1 LLKKSKKFVAFRE
14 RNLMANHLA
23 GQSSPYLQQHANNP
37 VDWYPWSD
45 EAFERA
51 QTENKPVFLS
61 IGYSSCHWCHVMAHE
76 SFENQEIAAY
86 LNEHF
91 ICIKVDREE
100 RPDVD
105 HIYMQAV
112 QAISGSGGW
121 PLSVFLTPDRK
132 PFSGGTYFPPEDR
145 FRIPGF
151 PKVLKAVYQAYLD
164 RRSDLTEIGQ
174 RIEKNIQSLPDPEFK
189 PSGAGEEILKTAF
202 NNIADQFDGVNG
214 GFGPAPKFPHP
225 MTLEF
230 LLRYYQRYKVS
241 NALEM
246 VEFTLGKMAASG
258 IYDQIGGGFHR
269 YSTDDHWLVP
279 HFEKMLYDNAL
290 LCRVYLQAY
299 LVTGK
304 REYADTAEG
313 IVNYV
318 LKEMQSE
325 SGGFYSTLD
334 ADSEGRE
341 GKYYVWSED
350 QFLRSLG
357 PVKSKVLA
365 EYYGVSAAGNFEG
378 KNILHRTSK
387 GPIPEEIKMANKV
400 LMAEREKRIKPGRDE
415 KVLASWNGLML
426 RALAEAAV
434 ILERPDYLK
443 AAVASGEFLVRNM
456 ISGSSIKH
464 VYKDGQTSV
473 DGFLEDYAAVA
484 EGLLALSW
492 ASLDSRWLMPALD
505 LSRGM
510 VQQFKGEGDLLFD
523 SATGQGGLFVRPRNT
538 ADGATPSGAA
548 SAAGVLFKISAL
560 TGKDEYRRIAEKNLL
575 LEKEGCSNYPLGYS
589 YWLADMDYYLSKSIE
604 IVITG
609 DSESPLTRQFADLI
623 NSKWLPNAITAVFT
637 PGLSQVLDSMPLFA
651 GRKLIEG
658 KPAAYICHNY
668 SCRASAS
675 NLVNLEKA
683 IQEIE

>member
-1 LLKKSKKFVAFRE
+1 
-14 RNLMANHLA
+14 MANHLT

-45 EAFERA
+45 EAFDRA
-51 QTENKPVFLS
+51 QKEDKPVFLS

-76 SFENQEIAAY
+76 SFENLEIAAY

-112 QAISGSGGW
+112 QAISGNGGW

-151 PKVLKAVYQAYLD
+151 PKVLKAIYQAYRD

-174 RIEKNIQSLPDPEFK
+174 RIEKNIQSLPDPEFR
-189 PSGAGEEILKTAF
+189 PSAAREDILETSF
-202 NNIADQFDGVNG
+202 NNVAEQFDGVNG

-230 LLRYYQRYKVS
+230 LLRYYRRYKVPA
-241 NALEM
+241 ALEM
-246 VEFTLGKMAASG
+246 VEFALAKMAAGG

-269 YSTDDHWLVP
+269 YSTDDQWLVP

-299 LVTGK
+299 QVTGK
-304 REYADTAEG
+304 KEYADTAEG
-313 IVNYV
+313 IVNYI
-318 LKEMQSE
+318 LREMQSE
-325 SGGFYSTLD
+325 SGGFYSTQD
-334 ADSEGRE
+334 ADSEGQE
-341 GKYYVWSED
+341 GKYYVWLAD
-350 QFLRSLG
+350 QIQRSLG
-357 PVKSKVLA
+357 PLKSKVLA
-365 EYYGVSAAGNFEG
+365 EYYGVSAEGNFEG
-378 KNILHRTSK
+378 KNILHRTSS
-387 GPIPEEIKMANKV
+387 GPIPEEIKAGNKV
-400 LMAEREKRIKPGRDE
+400 LLGERDKRIKPGRDE
-415 KVLASWNGLML
+415 KILASWNGLML
-426 RALAEAAV
+426 RALAEVSV
-434 ILERPDYLK
+434 ILKRPDYLK

-456 ISGSSIKH
+456 MSGFSLKH

-484 EGLLALSW
+484 EGLLALHW
-492 ASLDSRWLMPALD
+492 ASLDSQWLVLAID
-505 LSRGM
+505 LSQSM

-523 SATGQGGLFVRPRNT
+523 TVAGQGGLFVRPRNT

-548 SAAGVLFKISAL
+548 LAAGVLFKISAL
-560 TGKDEYRRIAEKNLL
+560 TGQNEYRQIAEKNLL

-589 YWLADMDYYLSKSIE
+589 YWLGDMDYYLSKSIE
-604 IVITG
+604 IVVAG
-609 DSESPLTRQFADLI
+609 GSESQLTRQIADLI
-623 NSKWLPNAITAVFT
+623 NSKWLPNAIKAVFV
-637 PGLSQVLDSMPLFA
+637 PGSSQVLDSLPIFA
-651 GRKLIEG
+651 GRKMIESR
-658 KPAAYICHNY
+658 PAAHICRNY
-668 SCRASAS
+668 SCRAPTNS
-675 NLVNLEKA
+675 LVDLEKA
-683 IQEIE
+683 LNEIE

>member
-1 LLKKSKKFVAFRE
+1 
-14 RNLMANHLA
+14 MANHLA

-51 QTENKPVFLS
+51 RRENKPVFLS

-76 SFENQEIAAY
+76 SFENQDIAAY

-112 QAISGSGGW
+112 QAISGGGGW

-151 PKVLKAVYQAYLD
+151 PNVLKAVYQAYRD
-164 RRSDLTEIGQ
+164 RRSDLAEIGQ
-174 RIEKNIQSLPDPEFK
+174 RIEKNIQSLPDPEFE
-189 PSGAGEEILKTAF
+189 PSAVGEEILKTAF
-202 NNIADQFDGVNG
+202 NNIADQFDGING

-241 NALEM
+241 DALEM
-246 VEFTLGKMAASG
+246 VEFTLEKMAAGG

-269 YSTDDHWLVP
+269 YSTDDQWLVP

-290 LCRVYLQAY
+290 LCRVYLQTY
-299 LVTGK
+299 LLTGK
-304 REYADTAEG
+304 WKFADTAGG

-318 LKEMQSE
+318 LREMQSE

-341 GKYYVWSED
+341 GKYYIWSED
-350 QFLRSLG
+350 EIFRSLG
-357 PVKSKVLA
+357 PVKSKVLT
-365 EYYGVSAAGNFEG
+365 EYYGVSTGGNFEG
-378 KNILHRTSK
+378 KNILHGTST
-387 GPIPEEIKMANKV
+387 GPIPEEIKTANKI

-434 ILERPDYLK
+434 ILKRPDYLK
-443 AAVASGEFLVRNM
+443 AAIASGEFLVTNM

-510 VQQFKGEGDLLFD
+510 VKQFKGEGNLLFD
-523 SATGQGGLFVRPRNT
+523 TAAGQKGLFVRPRNT

-548 SAAGVLFKISAL
+548 LAAGVLFKMSAL
-560 TGKDEYRRIAEKNLL
+560 NGQDEFRQIAEKNLL
-575 LEKEGCSNYPLGYS
+575 LEKESCSNYPLGYS

-604 IVITG
+604 IVIAG
-609 DSESPLTRQFADLI
+609 DSESQQTRQFADLI
-623 NSKWLPNAITAVFT
+623 NSKWLPNAIRAVFM
-637 PGLSQVLDSMPLFA
+637 PGSSQVLDSLPLFA
-651 GRKLIEG
+651 GRKLVEG
-658 KPAAYICHNY
+658 KPAAYICRNY
-668 SCRASAS
+668 SCQAPAS
-675 NLVNLEKA
+675 NLVDLEKS
-683 IQEIE
+683 IKEIK

>member
-1 LLKKSKKFVAFRE
+1 
-14 RNLMANHLA
+14 MANHLA

-51 QTENKPVFLS
+51 LREDKPVFLS

-112 QAISGSGGW
+112 QAISGGGGW

-151 PKVLKAVYQAYLD
+151 PKVLKAVFQAYRD
-164 RRSDLTEIGQ
+164 RRSDLNEIGQ
-174 RIEKNIQSLPDPEFK
+174 GIEKNIQSLPDPEFK
-189 PSGAGEEILKTAF
+189 PSAAGEEILKTAF
-202 NNIADQFDGVNG
+202 TNIAEQFDGING

-246 VEFTLGKMAASG
+246 VEFTLEKMAAGG

-269 YSTDDHWLVP
+269 YSTDDQWLVP

-318 LKEMQSE
+318 LREMQSE

-350 QFLRSLG
+350 QILVSLG
-357 PVKSKVLA
+357 PVKSRVLA
-365 EYYGVSAAGNFEG
+365 EYYGVSAGGNFVG
-378 KNILHRTSK
+378 KNILHRTST
-387 GPIPEEIKMANKV
+387 GPIPEEIKTANKV

-456 ISGSSIKH
+456 ISGFSINH

-523 SATGQGGLFVRPRNT
+523 TAAGQRGLFVRPRNT
-538 ADGATPSGAA
+538 SDGATPSGAA
-548 SAAGVLFKISAL
+548 MAAEVLFKISAL
-560 TGKDEYRRIAEKNLL
+560 NGQDEFRQIAEKNLL
-575 LEKEGCSNYPLGYS
+575 LEKENCSNYPLGYS
-589 YWLADMDYYLSKSIE
+589 YWLADMDYYLSKSTE
-604 IVITG
+604 IVIAG
-609 DSESPLTRQFADLI
+609 DSESQQTRQFVDLI

-658 KPAAYICHNY
+658 KPAAYICRNY
-668 SCRASAS
+668 SCRAPAT
-675 NLVNLEKA
+675 NLDDLEKA
-683 IQEIE
+683 IQAIE